1 MKKTRK
7 ILSLLLCA
15 ALLLCWL
22 ALSAS
27 AVTAGD
33 VDGDGSVTSADAR
46 LALRASVKLETLSE
60 DAAKAADADR
70 DGKIT
75 SADARL
81 ILRAS
86 VKLETL
92 PEIEESHEH
101 NWEWVV
107 DTAPTCGATGM
118 KHQTCPVCG
127 ASQSESTPIEATG
140 EHNWEWVIDIE
151 PTYEKPGKKHQKCII
166 CGAMQNENTEEKY
179 AVVMVTDGGEAKD
192 DGFNQVVYDSAKAV
206 CEANDA
212 VFAVRAAASDEP
224 EALAAAIDA
233 AVEAG
238 ADVLVLPGF
247 MFAPAIQQ
255 TVGKYPEV
263 KFIAVD
269 VSADDFGEG
278 FELPD
283 NFYCAV
289 YQEELC
295 GYMAGFAAVKLGY
308 TKLGFLGGMAFPS
321 VMRYGYGFVQGAD
334 AAAAELGKTDVTVK
348 FGYAGQFFPDDELT
362 EAMMDWYG
370 SGTQVVFA
378 CGGGIYGS
386 VAGAA
391 KETGGGKLIGVDV
404 DQAKLIAQAAASRG
418 GNEEDYMDMTVTSA
432 VKNHGA
438 TVALA
443 LKAVFAGKF
452 DAFGGR
458 SDRLGVISADPEE
471 NAVQLAASTQFGD
484 GFTKEDYAA
493 LTAKLFN
500 GELTVDDDVEKAP
513 ADFATVITVE
523 DVGNVK

>member
-15 ALLLCWL
+15 ALLLCGL

-27 AVTAGD
+27 AVIAGD
-33 VDGDGSVTSADAR
+33 VDGDGNVS
-46 LALRASVKLETLSE
+46 
-60 DAAKAADADR
+60 
-70 DGKIT
+70 

-92 PEIEESHEH
+92 KEIEESE
-101 NWEWVV
+101 
-107 DTAPTCGATGM
+107 
-118 KHQTCPVCG
+118 
-127 ASQSESTPIEATG
+127 
-140 EHNWEWVIDIE
+140 E
-151 PTYEKPGKKHQKCII
+151 PAEKLF
-166 CGAMQNENTEEKY
+166 
-179 AVVMVTDGGEAKD
+179 VVMVTDGGEAKD
-192 DGFNQVVYDSAKAV
+192 DGFNQVVYDSAKTV

-212 VFAVRAAASDEP
+212 VFAVRAAASEEP
-224 EALAAAIDA
+224 EALVAAIDA
-233 AVEAG
+233 AVEEG

-247 MFAPAIQQ
+247 IFAPAIRE

-269 VSADDFGEG
+269 VSADDFEEG
-278 FELPD
+278 FELPA

-308 TKLGFLGGMAFPS
+308 KQLGFLGGMAFPS

-334 AAAAELGKTDVTVK
+334 AAAAELGLTDVTVK
-348 FGYAGQFFPDDELT
+348 YGYANQFFPDEELT
-362 EAMMDWYG
+362 EAMMGWYG
-370 SGTQVVFA
+370 SGTQIVFA

-386 VAGAA
+386 VAWAA

-404 DQAKLIAQAAASRG
+404 DQKELIAQAAASED
-418 GNEEDYMDMTVTSA
+418 GNVEAYMDMTVTSA

-443 LKAVFAGKF
+443 LKAVFAGTF
-452 DAFGGR
+452 DEFGGK

-484 GFTKEDYAA
+484 GFTAEDYAA

-513 ADFATVITVE
+513 ADFATVVTVD

>member
-1 MKKTRK
+1 MKKTGK
-7 ILSLLLCA
+7 LLSLLLCA
-15 ALLLCWL
+15 ALLLCGL
-22 ALSAS
+22 SLSAA
-27 AVTAGD
+27 AVIAGD
-33 VDGDGSVTSADAR
+33 VDGDGNVTSADAR

-70 DGKIT
+70 DDKIT

-92 PEIEESHEH
+92 PEI
-101 NWEWVV
+101 
-107 DTAPTCGATGM
+107 
-118 KHQTCPVCG
+118 K
-127 ASQSESTPIEATG
+127 
-140 EHNWEWVIDIE
+140 E
-151 PTYEKPGKKHQKCII
+151 PEPAEKLS
-166 CGAMQNENTEEKY
+166 
-179 AVVMVTDGGEAKD
+179 VVMVTDGGEAKD

-206 CEANDA
+206 CDANGAD
-212 VFAVRAAASDEP
+212 FAVRPAASDAP
-224 EALAAAIDA
+224 EALVAAIDA
-233 AVEAG
+233 AVEGG

-255 TVGKYPEV
+255 TVGKYPDV

-269 VSADDFGEG
+269 VSADDFEEG
-278 FELPD
+278 FALPA

-308 TKLGFLGGMAFPS
+308 KQLGFLGGMAVPS

-334 AAAAELGKTDVTVK
+334 AAAAELGLTDVTVK
-348 FGYAGQFFPDDELT
+348 FGYANQFHPDEELT
-362 EAMMDWYG
+362 NAMMDWYG
-370 SGTQVVFA
+370 GGTQIVFA

-391 KETGGGKLIGVDV
+391 KETDGAKLIGVDV
-404 DQAKLIAQAAASRG
+404 DQAELIAQAAARG
-418 GNEEDYMDMTVTSA
+418 DGNEAAYMDLTVTSA

-438 TVALA
+438 MVAMA
-443 LKAVFAGKF
+443 LKAVFAGNF
-452 DAFGGR
+452 GEYGGR
-458 SDRLGVISADPEE
+458 SDRLGMISADPEE

-493 LTAKLFN
+493 LTAKLFK
-500 GELTVDDDVEKAP
+500 GELTVDDDTEKAP